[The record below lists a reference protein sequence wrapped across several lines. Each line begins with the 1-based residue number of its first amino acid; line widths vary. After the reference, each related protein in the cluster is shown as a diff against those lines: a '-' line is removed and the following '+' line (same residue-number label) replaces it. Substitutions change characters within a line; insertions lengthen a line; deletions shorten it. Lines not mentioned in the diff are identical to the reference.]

1 MATSPRRAH
10 ELAMIWMSDDRVAAH
25 GAEGAVGDAVAG
37 DEHAAGAENVD
48 AVAVLAGAAA
58 VGPDAHDAVGGDDA
72 AVLAGL
78 GAPHLDAVVAA
89 VGDVVVGNLQPRR
102 VDAADGGLDD
112 RVDGAVG
119 DAAGTGDER
128 DAVGGAA
135 RHRQA
140 VQTHAAAI
148 AEGDEALGA
157 AVIERLVGAVE
168 HETFEQDPVGLVGGD
183 EGAAAGELQRR
194 GAGGAD
200 EAGARAQLQ
209 RADAVAPGGQLE
221 RRTAAGGGVERGLQ
235 HRSLIDG
242 AARDEVQRRIGLRAR
257 PRFGRTCAGGGGTGS
272 QAGGEAGGKHVAAV
286 ERHRWEPRWS
296 MLSEKQV

>member
-1 MATSPRRAH
+1 M
-10 ELAMIWMSDDRVAAH
+10 
-25 GAEGAVGDAVAG
+25 
-37 DEHAAGAENVD
+37 
-48 AVAVLAGAAA
+48 
-58 VGPDAHDAVGGDDA
+58 
-72 AVLAGL
+72 
-78 GAPHLDAVVAA
+78 
-89 VGDVVVGNLQPRR
+89 GNLEPRR

-119 DAAGTGDER
+119 DAAGAGDER

-148 AEGDEALGA
+148 ADRDEALGA

-168 HETFEQDPVGLVGGD
+168 DETFEQDAVGTVGGD

-209 RADAVAPGGQLE
+209 RADAIAAGGQLE
-221 RRTAAGGGVERGLQ
+221 RRPAAGGSVERGLQ

-242 AARDEVQRRIGLRAR
+242 AAGDEVGRRIGLRAR
-257 PRFGRTCAGGGGTGS
+257 PRFGRARTGGGGTGG
-272 QAGGEAGGKHVAAV
+272 QAGRKAGGKHVAAV